1 MREALSRLVGFLRGR
16 RLDRDM
22 DDEMRFHLE
31 MATDEY
37 LRRGLNRDDA
47 RASALRNFGGVTQM
61 KEAYRDQ
68 RGLPWI
74 EMLLQDVRYGGRMLL
89 RAPGFT
95 CAALLTLALGIGAN
109 TAIFSVVNA
118 VLLRPLPYPH
128 PDRLVQLVR
137 QRSVDAAGQ
146 TGRRYLFF
154 RDHLKSVEALTAYR
168 GAGSL
173 NMARGDAAR
182 FVSVR
187 AVSKEYFTVFG
198 AAPAL
203 GQPFTD
209 EHDVAGG
216 PDVVILSHVLWQS
229 AFQGRPDAIGATVHV
244 AEKPYTVIGVL
255 PERFETGS
263 APDMLIPLRPGVTGP
278 GGGFN
283 YTVVGR
289 LREGVSPDE
298 ASAEVAALWSAFR
311 AEFPNASGDRERP
324 SGFVSLQESIAST
337 VKPSLLMMFGAVGL
351 LLLIACANTANL
363 LLARAS
369 SRGREMAVRAAL
381 GAARGRIVR
390 QVLTESTLL
399 ALVGAMLGVA
409 LAYWTVPAL
418 LALTPP
424 AYRVTADVR
433 IDGFVLLTTL
443 LLAAATG
450 MLFGI
455 APALGSSRHDV
466 SEAFKEDGTRTAGSR
481 RSGWLRRLLVA
492 GEVALCMLL
501 LVGAGLLGRTFL
513 RLRAVDPGFDIHG
526 VLTARMSMQGERYTM
541 PEAVTRF
548 YEEGLARI
556 RRLPGVHSAAV
567 VNGVPL
573 ERALNLN
580 VTVLD
585 GPEKVEN
592 ALIDWRYATT
602 DYFETMGIPI
612 VAGRAFDDTDRGGSV
627 PVAVVSEE
635 FARRFFQA
643 GSPLGRHI
651 RVFKDDGAIEI
662 VGVAR
667 NLKEGG
673 LRSRPIPVMYV
684 PVAQTHAAAIRT
696 THTYFH
702 VSWVVRADHPGAAL
716 RRQIEEE
723 IRAIDPRQPFSAFR
737 TMEETKMQSMAV
749 ERFQMTLLGTFAVIG
764 LLLATA
770 GIYGLVAYS
779 VNQRAREFGI
789 RMALGASTSS
799 ILRSVLG
806 QGIVLAVVGVV
817 IGAVAAVFATRVL
830 QAFVWEVSTLD
841 PATYIVVAAVLIA
854 VAVIA
859 SLVPALRAVR
869 LNPVSALRE

>member
-1 MREALSRLVGFLRGR
+1 
-16 RLDRDM
+16 
-22 DDEMRFHLE
+22 

-37 LRRGLNRDDA
+37 RRRGLNRDDA

-95 CAALLTLALGIGAN
+95 FAALLTLALGIGAN

-118 VLLRPLPYPH
+118 VLLRPLPYPQ
-128 PDRLVQLVR
+128 PDRLVQFVR
-137 QRSVDAAGQ
+137 QRSVDAQGQ

-173 NMARGDAAR
+173 NMTRGDAAR

-198 AAPAL
+198 VVPAL
-203 GQPFTD
+203 GQPFTG
-209 EHDVAGG
+209 EHDVTGG
-216 PDVVILSHVLWQS
+216 PDVVILSHALWQG
-229 AFQGRPDAIGATVHV
+229 AFQSRPDVIGATVDV

-255 PERFETGS
+255 PDWFEADS

-289 LREGVSPDE
+289 LRQGVSPDE

-311 AEFPNASGDRERP
+311 SEFPNATGEKETP
-324 SGFVSLQESIAST
+324 SGFVPLQESAAST
-337 VKPSLLMMFGAVGL
+337 LKPSLLMMVGAVGL

-381 GAARGRIVR
+381 GAGRGRIVR
-390 QVLTESTLL
+390 QVLTESALL
-399 ALVGAMLGVA
+399 ALVGSMFGVA

-433 IDGFVLLTTL
+433 IDGVVLLTTL
-443 LLAAATG
+443 LLAVVTG
-450 MLFGI
+450 VLFGI
-455 APALGSSRHDV
+455 VPALGSSRYDV

-481 RSGWLRRLLVA
+481 SSAWLRRLLVA

-501 LVGAGLLGRTFL
+501 LVGAGLLVQTFL
-513 RLRAVDPGFDIHG
+513 KLRAVDPGFDIRG

-541 PEAVTRF
+541 PDAVTRF
-548 YEEGLARI
+548 YDEGLARI

-585 GPEKVEN
+585 GPEKIEN

-602 DYFETMGIPI
+602 DYFKTMGIPI
-612 VAGRAFDDTDRGGSV
+612 VGGRGFNDTDRSRSV

-635 FARRFFQA
+635 FARRFFQ
-643 GSPLGRHI
+643 GVSPLGRHI
-651 RVFKDDGAIEI
+651 RVYKDDGAIEI
-662 VGVAR
+662 VGVAK
-667 NLKEGG
+667 NLKESG
-673 LRSRPIPVMYV
+673 LRYRPIPVMYV

-696 THTYFH
+696 THGYYH
-702 VSWVVRADHPGAAL
+702 VSWVVRADNPGAAL

-749 ERFQMTLLGTFAVIG
+749 ERFQMTLLGIFAVIG

-779 VNQRAREFGI
+779 VNQRTREFGI
-789 RMALGASTSS
+789 RVALGAPANS
-799 ILRSVLG
+799 ILRSVVG
-806 QGIVLAVVGVV
+806 QGIMLTVVGVAA
-817 IGAVAAVFATRVL
+817 GASAAVFATRVL
-830 QAFVWEVSTLD
+830 KTFVFEVSTLD
-841 PATYIVVAAVLIA
+841 PATYIVVAILLIG